1 MTFEE
6 VKRLGWEREL
16 IRGLQEDG
24 VLSWR
29 RAKLDIL
36 SEMDLESDSRLIQS
50 IVLSNFSKNYL

>member
-24 VLSWR
+24 VLSWC
-29 RAKLDIL
+29 RAKVDSL
-36 SEMDLESDSRLIQS
+36 SEIDLDSDSRLIQS
-50 IVLSNFSKNYL
+50 MI

>member
-29 RAKLDIL
+29 RAKLDSL
-36 SEMDLESDSRLIQS
+36 SEIDLHSDNKLIQS
-50 IVLSNFSKNYL
+50 IV